1 MFATIAA
8 MVTRR
13 SWLILLAWG
22 AAIAVLWVLAPK
34 WESINQDDDV
44 RFFPPGSPSV
54 IGAEMLQRGFPA
66 DAESCNAV
74 IIVERPD
81 GKLNDAD
88 YAFIREVTRRLRSL
102 IGTEAMTSEGMAGK
116 DKIAKV
122 TDYREPVVGPRLIGN
137 ARDGPGQ
144 VALTSVSIRS
154 TYVSKQ
160 TRLAVDRIEE
170 VLKNLSSIPEGLTRK
185 PLGGVPTLPVTGSA
199 LVGHDTNQA
208 LTTSMHATTTATIA
222 LVVVILLIVYKSPL
236 LALTPL
242 VTIALSVL
250 VSLKALA
257 ALTRVPGLHFQ
268 VMTVTQIFVIVV
280 LFGAGTDYCL
290 FLIARYREELA
301 RGRPGDE
308 ALSEAIRQ
316 VGGALLASAGTV
328 IVGLGMLSFSSFAK
342 ISYTGPAIALSL
354 AIALLATLTLTPV
367 LLHWL
372 RAAVFWPYP
381 APRHHRDR
389 DPEEESQSE
398 APLYNFWLT
407 VADAVVRRP
416 GLILSLSLAALL
428 PFVALGATT
437 RANFGQLTDL
447 KPDQPSIEGTR
458 IISRYF
464 PVGELGRTTVLVRD
478 PKLDFRTPAGR
489 DAVADLSRRLAALKD
504 VAEVRSVSQPLGPLK
519 EGPGAWRQQLFFMAI
534 RPQVDDRYV
543 STDPKLD
550 RADLGHI
557 TKVDVAFKTDPFSEE
572 SLDTLEEVRRT
583 VHETLAPGR
592 PLAGAA
598 TGLAGATVMIRDL
611 KAAITHDQHRMYILV
626 TLGVY
631 SILVLLLRRPGICL
645 YLMATVV
652 VGYLASLG
660 ISELVFRALHSGPE
674 PWVGLDWKVSFFLF
688 VILMAVGEDYNI
700 LLMARVLE
708 EERDHPPIE
717 ATRRAIA
724 HTGGIISSCGLIMA
738 CTFGSMLTGSLLSLQ
753 QLGFALG
760 LGVMLDTFVVRPV
773 LVPAFVVLLHRHREK
788 RAARRLQPGSIA
800 DQPQTATRV

>member
-8 MVTRR
+8 LVTRR
-13 SWLILLAWG
+13 SWLVLLAWALVT
-22 AAIAVLWVLAPK
+22 AALWAAAPK
-34 WESINQDDDV
+34 SEAIIQDDDV

-74 IIVERPD
+74 VIVERPG
-81 GKLNDAD
+81 GKLTDAD
-88 YAFIREVTRRLRSL
+88 FAFIREVSRRLRKL
-102 IGTEAMTSEGMAGK
+102 IGTEVMTPEGMAAK

-137 ARDGPGQ
+137 AEDGPGQ

-160 TRLAVDRIEE
+160 TRLAVDRIEA
-170 VLKNLSSIPEGLTRK
+170 VLRDLPPIPEGLTRK
-185 PLGGVPTLPVTGSA
+185 PLGGVDTLPVTGSA

-208 LTTSMHATTTATIA
+208 LTSSMHATTTATIG
-222 LVVVILLIVYKSPL
+222 LVVVILLLVYKSPL

-242 VTIALSVL
+242 VTIAVSVL

-257 ALTRVPGLHFQ
+257 LLTKVPGLHFQ

-308 ALSEAIRQ
+308 ALGEAIRQ

-342 ISYTGPAIALSL
+342 ISHTGPAIALSL
-354 AIALLATLTLTPV
+354 AVALLATLTLSPV

-372 RAAVFWPYP
+372 RAAVFWPFP
-381 APRHHRDR
+381 APAHRR
-389 DPEEESQSE
+389 GGDPEEEGQSE
-398 APLYNFWLT
+398 APMYGFWLR

-416 GLILSLSLAALL
+416 GVILGASVAALM
-428 PFVALGATT
+428 PFVIVGAQT
-437 RANFGQLTDL
+437 RANYGQLTDL
-447 KPDQPSIEGTR
+447 KPDQPSIIGTR

-464 PVGELGRTTVLVRD
+464 PVGELGRTTVLIRHHG
-478 PKLDFRTPAGR
+478 LDFRTPEGR
-489 DAVADLSRRLAALKD
+489 NAVADLSGRLSALKD

-519 EGPGAWRQQLFFMAI
+519 SGAAGWSQQLFFMAI

-543 STDPKLD
+543 STDAKVAA
-550 RADLGHI
+550 ADKGHI

-572 SLDTLEEVRRT
+572 SLDTLEEVRRE
-583 VHETLAPGR
+583 VAASLDYDG
-592 PLAGAA
+592 PLADAES
-598 TGLAGATVMIRDL
+598 GLAGATVMIRDL
-611 KAAITHDQHRMYILV
+611 KSAITHDQHRMYILV

-631 SILVLLLRRPGICL
+631 VILVLLLRRPGICL

-652 VGYLASLG
+652 LGYLASLG
-660 ISELVFRALHSGPE
+660 ISELVFRSLHNGPD
-674 PWVGLDWKVSFFLF
+674 PWVGLDWKVGFFLF

-700 LLMARVLE
+700 LLMARVIE
-708 EERDHPPIE
+708 EEREHGPIE
-717 ATRRAIA
+717 AIRRAIA

-760 LGVMLDTFVVRPV
+760 LGVVLDTFVVRPV
-773 LVPAFVVLLHRHREK
+773 LVPAFVVLLHRHRP
-788 RAARRLQPGSIA
+788 RPGTVR
-800 DQPQTATRV
+800 PEPTAELPEVVSPT